1 MSYATRFICCR
12 GQIEILSWSPC
23 ASPAFIFPASI
34 PFGVRYQV
42 ARGFPMLHNFPSK
55 PCNVLFIALLL
66 RLESQG
72 PHIHKEFPT
81 GSQGIYIF
89 FGQNNIAFATI
100 YIRQSACI
108 LAWTMHRSETFW
120 YIVPIKKINAFII
133 SLCSLLENN
142 RSLLISFFLFLRSR
156 AWTIHGLRGWAEVLF
171 LSPSFSSCFE
181 EKLFHVADTHQQR
194 LTQSGRYQVDS
205 SEISTLWMWLNMIDI
220 QDRYLIALK

>member
-1 MSYATRFICCR
+1 MLPVSYAAGGRLKYCH
-12 GQIEILSWSPC
+12 G
-23 ASPAFIFPASI
+23 APARP
-34 PFGVRYQV
+34 
-42 ARGFPMLHNFPSK
+42 
-55 PCNVLFIALLL
+55 L
-66 RLESQG
+66 RLSFQHRFHFGFVIRLQGGFHQNHATCCSLHCCSASNPKGLTSIKNSPQEAKES
-72 PHIHKEFPT
+72 T
-81 GSQGIYIF
+81 F
-89 FGQNNIAFATI
+89 FFWQNNIAFATI